1 MVNQI
6 LFETKSYFVDLQP
19 GLGRDLWEPRRHPA
33 GRGSI
38 IHTAAHVGT
47 TSCNTSILGNYKTY
61 LYISNWVQK

>member
-47 TSCNTSILGNYKTY
+47 TSCNISILGNYNTY
-61 LYISNWVQK
+61 